1 MKNLHHRS
9 VKARDSCVD
18 STNYAERFRAISY
31 IGSHGSWQG
40 FYAVLKTLVAILKEH
55 GIPVDRVQ
63 IPLSKMAGFLHP
75 TIQTAILTWTSVDDA
90 IELDIVPHNWMQLFP
105 GPDSLQ
111 ERLKNTPYYA
121 ILFEGA
127 RATHYP
133 LTGFLPE
140 NIEILTTLRQ
150 RGYFDY
156 YALKLLLPENSI
168 QVVSVA
174 TQDPAGF
181 DASRLLQVYSQVEPL
196 VALALYAAYQT
207 SVSAEIAHTYLG
219 DRTGK
224 RVLQGEFLRGVSTS
238 LEAGIMFCDLRGF
251 TRLNQQLGAEKTV
264 EVMNQ
269 VFDRIG
275 QVMESSPA
283 EILKFIGD
291 ALLIVLPVSEFDSL
305 EQVQSC
311 MLNLATRSHALVK
324 ELGRELELPL
334 AVGFGGH
341 IGKVVYGN
349 VGTSSRLDFTI
360 MGPAVNLAARLEA
373 QCSSV
378 GAFYLVSQQALLDSG
393 LFVSFGLQ
401 DLKGITEPVPVWGL
415 LDADLL
421 PNQA

>member
-1 MKNLHHRS
+1 MVNKHPETVGAASTPAL
-9 VKARDSCVD
+9 AR
-18 STNYAERFRAISY
+18 YAERFRAISY
-31 IGSHGSWQG
+31 VGSHGSWQG
-40 FYAVLKTLVAILKEH
+40 FYAVLKTLVAILRENA
-55 GIPVDRVQ
+55 IPVDRVQ
-63 IPLSKMAGFLHP
+63 IPFSKMAGFLHP
-75 TIQTAILTWTSVDDA
+75 TIQTAILTWTAADDA

-127 RATHYP
+127 HVTHYP
-133 LTGFLPE
+133 LTGDVPE

-150 RGYFDY
+150 RGYVDY
-156 YALKLLLPENSI
+156 FALKLLLPENSI

-174 TQDPAGF
+174 TQQVGGF
-181 DASRLLQVYSQVEPL
+181 DADRLWQVYAELEPL
-196 VALALYAAYQT
+196 LALALYAAYQT
-207 SVSAEIAHTYLG
+207 SVSAEIARTYLG

-224 RVLQGEFLRGVSTS
+224 RVLQGELLRGVSTS

-251 TRLNQQLGAEKTV
+251 TRLNQLLGAEKTV

-291 ALLIVLPVSEFDSL
+291 ALLIVLPVAEFQNL
-305 EQVQSC
+305 EQVQTC
-311 MLNLATRSHALVK
+311 MLDLARRSHTLVK
-324 ELGRELELPL
+324 ALGQELALPL

-373 QCSSV
+373 QCSTL
-378 GAFYLVSQQALLDSG
+378 GAFYLVSQQALPVSDALI
-393 LFVSFGLQ
+393 SFGERA
-401 DLKGITEPVPVWGL
+401 LKGIDEPVPVWGV
-415 LDADLL
+415 LDEEQS